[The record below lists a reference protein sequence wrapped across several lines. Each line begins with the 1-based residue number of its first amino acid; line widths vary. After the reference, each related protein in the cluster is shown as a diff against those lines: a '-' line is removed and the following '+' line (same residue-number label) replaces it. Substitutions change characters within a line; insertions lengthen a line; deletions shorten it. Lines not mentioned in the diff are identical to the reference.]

1 MEALAAYGPLILI
14 FVLFWFILIRPQQI
28 QQRKRREMLASLK
41 KNDKV
46 ITIGGIHGT
55 ITDIKDDDITLRVAD
70 KVEIKITRS
79 GIGQVKGRKD

>member
-14 FVLFWFILIRPQQI
+14 FVLFWFILIRPQQV

-70 KVEIKITRS
+70 KVEIKITRN